1 MHCDLGGTHQSGSF
15 KVIIGD
21 IKMKYPIYPILHYC
35 PKWADQILKDK
46 RLILDPTPN
55 LNAVKDFFDGLN
67 SNGVDIT
74 IDNCKT
80 ILELSTKAGSE
91 KLAHNAESVYN
102 DSQRTI
108 PEIVTEYI
116 QEKKDNKKDTHSTE
130 VYLAKHY
137 NELLKFP
144 GLLKNI
150 EISHHHKI
158 LQLAYNNDK
167 EGFDFHSFL
176 SFMIE
181 MFENNCERKYSVLF
195 SFFNFM
201 DFEIDQIERLLNC
214 QNFDQSYI
222 NHQGFNFLTT
232 IKKNREELKI
242 QNETIKQLQDN
253 QLQIN
258 NDIKEIKELI
268 LNQQKT
274 INEIDSIKQTLEETK
289 GQTNHISEL
298 ITQQQSSINE
308 INSIKQTLEETK
320 GQTNHIS
327 ELITQQQSS
336 INEINSI
343 KQTLE
348 ETKGQTNHISELI
361 TQQQSSINEI
371 KQQTQTIINNQN
383 TNLTNLNAS
392 LNQKINSINSEL
404 KQEIQSSSQQM
415 QSQLRQF
422 SDLKESIRTQNDLCS
437 EIKRQ
442 VPTEIQQIKTYMDEK
457 HRVSDQKTESKIN
470 SQTQK
475 IDQIKEELNRVKEK
489 IEDYHLHN
497 KLILR
502 KEFNDEPFSGIFST
516 LTNTH
521 KCNINDKGFIKIS
534 GNISGDN
541 SFGSFSSLVDFN
553 YTGNAYCSSE
563 NPNSFIRFDLRNY
576 CISVSAYT
584 LKSTKHGYPDYPKSW
599 IVEGSNNESEWT
611 QIDSQVNNSILCSNS
626 KVHTFTI
633 SAQNVI
639 EQPFRFVQIRLTGKS
654 SRNAYCLE
662 IANVE
667 FFGKL
672 FQL

>member
-298 ITQQQSSINE
+298 ITQN
-308 INSIKQTLEETK
+308 
-320 GQTNHIS
+320 
-327 ELITQQQSS
+327 
-336 INEINSI
+336 
-343 KQTLE
+343 
-348 ETKGQTNHISELI
+348 
-361 TQQQSSINEI
+361 QSSINEI

-415 QSQLRQF
+415 QSQLRQL

-489 IEDYHLHN
+489 IEDYHLRN

-553 YTGNAYCSSE
+553 YTGNAYLS
-563 NPNSFIRFDLRNY
+563 
-576 CISVSAYT
+576 
-584 LKSTKHGYPDYPKSW
+584 
-599 IVEGSNNESEWT
+599 
-611 QIDSQVNNSILCSNS
+611 
-626 KVHTFTI
+626 
-633 SAQNVI
+633 
-639 EQPFRFVQIRLTGKS
+639 
-654 SRNAYCLE
+654 
-662 IANVE
+662 
-667 FFGKL
+667 
-672 FQL
+672 